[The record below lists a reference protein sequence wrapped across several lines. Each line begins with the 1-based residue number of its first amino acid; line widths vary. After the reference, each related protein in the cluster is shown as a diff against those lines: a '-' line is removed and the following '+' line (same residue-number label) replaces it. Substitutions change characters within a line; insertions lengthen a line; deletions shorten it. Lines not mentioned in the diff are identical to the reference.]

1 MIKASVAGASVR
13 ELCTLG
19 DKLLLEETAKV
30 FKKEKELKKGIA
42 FPTCLSVNNCICHF
56 SPLESDTDV
65 VLKDGDVVK
74 MWVQYFSHMYN
85 LKCNF
90 IFYFFSDLGA
100 HVDGFIAAV
109 AHTVI
114 VGSNKIT
121 GRQADALLA
130 AHYASEAALRLMKP
144 GTEV

>member
-74 MWVQYFSHMYN
+74 MWVQYFSHIYN

-90 IFYFFSDLGA
+90 IFYFF
-100 HVDGFIAAV
+100 
-109 AHTVI
+109 
-114 VGSNKIT
+114 
-121 GRQADALLA
+121 
-130 AHYASEAALRLMKP
+130 
-144 GTEV
+144 